1 MAFYINPV
9 KKFADSVVFT
19 KPPYKGRYPQNIR
32 DSLFVH
38 KMFKNGMAQ
47 VENEPGENLYDRCY
61 VFSDTNY
68 INKNNDEKQS
78 VLLNLMTFLKSMSA
92 SYKIT
97 VANEYQ
103 DMDKF
108 ISDIFNDMNSAE
120 YPLVS
125 AGIKRWIDEKIEDAK
140 LHDLKRMLYLTIT
153 VKSPTYDEARSY
165 FLAMDSE
172 LDTMFKA
179 MKSFIVP
186 LDGIKR
192 LNVLRNFFYQEEKE
206 EYSFDDDVLYD
217 VIPFSGE
224 TGFRDFML
232 FNNDRYV
239 SVLFAREFDMSLNE
253 GNLIHTISDTSYQ
266 SFVTIDYAPVEHAVT
281 KEMLKSKYGNNELS
295 IAKEADL
302 KKSNNQAVTGI
313 SYSKEKKR
321 AELES
326 YMDELDDEDEECIQ
340 AGLLVAVTASS
351 EDELALR
358 IDEMKRKARKTG
370 VTLDTYN
377 YVQLKAFNTALPTG
391 VRMVKNMRPFYT
403 GSLVAMQP
411 FYSTDITEPGGF
423 VMGVN
428 KTTKNL
434 VFANRKKLKSPH
446 GCIVGPTGLGKSF
459 FIKMTEITQTLLST
473 DDDLQVID
481 PQNETKTVAAL
492 YGGLFLDFT
501 PKSKIHINPME
512 IPQEMFDA
520 GMTGKKVFVSAV
532 TDWACCFVEA
542 AMYNTTFTQEHM
554 TFIGRAVESV
564 YNSIF
569 EAGAKRQPTI
579 KDVRKELLVMEEKSD
594 NQYDI
599 NIIHSVI
606 LTLEVYTEGVYDM
619 FAYESDIDISTNRFV
634 CFGLKNV
641 PPKNWQPVMVSIMFF
656 LSQRMNYNQEL
667 QKATRLIVDETQV
680 VTKQQSSSEILLEAI
695 RTYRKFGGIVTLALQ
710 NLTSALENHNL
721 RDMLQN
727 CGYKMFFPQTGLD
740 AANLLKIQPLS
751 EKEFD
756 TLSDDNPGTSIMCWG
771 KKVVILD
778 SLMREDNPLYE
789 VFSTDFHEKAAKAK
803 RDAVNED

>member
-9 KKFADSVVFT
+9 KKFTDSVVFT
-19 KPPYKGRYPQNIR
+19 KPPYKGRYPQNTR
-32 DSLFVH
+32 DTMFIHRV
-38 KMFKNGMAQ
+38 FKNGIFQ
-47 VENEPGENLYDRCY
+47 LEDVPGEKLYDRCY
-61 VFSDTNY
+61 VFTDTNY
-68 INKNNDEKQS
+68 INKNNDEKQG

-92 SYKIT
+92 SFKIT

-103 DMDKF
+103 DMDRF
-108 ISDIFNDMNSAE
+108 ISDIFNDMNSAQ
-120 YPLVS
+120 YPAAS
-125 AGIKRWIDEKIEDAK
+125 SGIRRWIDEKIEDAK

-186 LDGIKR
+186 LDAAKR
-192 LNVLRNFFYQEEKE
+192 LNILRNFFYQEEKE
-206 EYSFDDDVLYD
+206 QYSFDDDVLYD
-217 VIPFSGE
+217 VIPYSAE
-224 TGFRDFML
+224 SGFRDFML

-253 GNLIHTISDTSYQ
+253 GSLIHTISDTSYQ

-281 KEMLKSKYGNNELS
+281 KEMLKSKYGNNEFS
-295 IAKEADL
+295 IAREADI
-302 KKSNNQAVTGI
+302 KKSNNQSATGI
-313 SYSKEKKR
+313 SYSKKKKR
-321 AELES
+321 AELEN

-340 AGLLVAVTASS
+340 AGLLVVVTAAT
-351 EDELALR
+351 EDELSLR
-358 IDEMKRKARKTG
+358 IDEMKRKARKAG

-391 VRMVKNMRPFYT
+391 VRMVKKMRPFYT

-411 FYSTDITEPGGF
+411 FYSADITEPGGY

-428 KTTKNL
+428 KTTRNL

-459 FIKMTEITQTLLST
+459 FIKMTEVTQTLLST

-492 YGGLFLDFT
+492 YGGMFLDFT

-512 IPQEMFDA
+512 VPLQIFNSGE
-520 GMTGKKVFVSAV
+520 TEKEVFVSAV
-532 TDWACCFVEA
+532 SDWACCFVEA
-542 AMYNTTFTQEHM
+542 AMYNMVFTQEHR
-554 TFIGRAVESV
+554 TFIGRAVKSV
-564 YNSIF
+564 YKRVF
-569 EAGAKRQPTI
+569 EAKTITQPTL
-579 KDVRKELLVMEEKSD
+579 KDVHKELLKMEAESD
-594 NQYDI
+594 KQYDI
-599 NIIHSVI
+599 DIIHAVI
-606 LTLEVYTEGVYDM
+606 LTLEEYTEGIYDM
-619 FAYESDIDISTNRFV
+619 FAYESDVDISENRFV

-667 QKATRLIVDETQV
+667 QKATRLVVDETQV

-710 NLTSALENHNL
+710 NLTSALENPDL

-727 CGYKMFFPQTGLD
+727 CGYKMFFPQEGVD

-751 EKEFD
+751 EKEFE
-756 TLSDDNPGTSIMCWG
+756 TLSDDKPGISVMCWG
-771 KKVVILD
+771 KKIVILE
-778 SLMREDNPLYE
+778 SLMKKDNPLYE
-789 VFSTDFHEKAAKAK
+789 TFSTDFHEKADMAKK
-803 RDAVNED
+803 DAVNED